1 MEYRTLGR
9 TGLRVS
15 AVALGCEGFMH
26 TRAEEVKADFDFAIG
41 HGINFVDIY
50 SSNPDLRADIG
61 AALEG
66 RRGEFIIQ
74 GHLCT
79 VWENDQY
86 LRTRDPQK
94 SADSFER
101 QLRQLRTDYLDVGMI
116 HYVDAEADL
125 RTVFDGPIIRLAQRL
140 KAEGRI
146 RSIGLS
152 SHNPA
157 VARMAVE
164 TELVDVLMFSIN
176 PAYDLQPASEDV
188 DALWADESYARTL
201 HNVDPE
207 RERLYELCER
217 TGVGIDVMK
226 VYGGGDLLS
235 EANSPFGRA
244 LTPVQCIEYALTRPA
259 VAAVMVGCKSRAEI
273 EAALAWCDA
282 PAAERDYT
290 AVMTGLERFSWRGHC
305 MYCGHCAPCSAGID
319 IAAVN
324 KFRNLAQVQGEIPE
338 TVREHYRTLAHHASE
353 CIGCGLCEPRCP
365 FGVEIV
371 EAMHRAAERFGY

>member
-26 TRAEEVKADFDFAIG
+26 KRAEEVKADFDFAIR

-50 SSNPDLRADIG
+50 SPNPELRTNIG

-152 SHNPA
+152 SPA

-164 TELVDVLMFSIN
+164 TGLVDVLMFSIN
-176 PAYDLQPASEDV
+176 PAYDLQPASENV

-226 VYGGGDLLS
+226 VYGGGDLLNA
-235 EANSPFGRA
+235 ENSPFGKA
-244 LTPVQCIEYALTRPA
+244 MTPVQCIEYALTRPG
-259 VAAVMVGCKSRAEI
+259 VASVMVGCRTQDEI
-273 EAALAWCDA
+273 RAALDWCGA
-282 PAAERDYT
+282 SPAERDY
-290 AVMTGLERFSWRGHC
+290 ASAMAGMERFTWEGHC

-319 IAAVN
+319 IATVH
-324 KFRNLAQVQGEIPE
+324 KFHNLAVAQGEIPE
-338 TVREHYRTLAHHASE
+338 TVREHYAALTHHASE
-353 CIGCGLCEPRCP
+353 CIGCGACETRCP

-371 EAMHRAAERFGY
+371 ASMRRAAERFGY